1 MHDALFDD
9 QGRLDDPHLWA
20 RARSLGL
27 DVEAFE
33 ADRRSP
39 DVRARVRTDFRT
51 GIRAGVAATPTL
63 FVDGRRH
70 TGRPTA
76 ELWALLG

>member
-27 DVEAFE
+27 DVDVFE

-39 DVRARVRTDFRT
+39 AVRSRVRADFRG

-63 FVDGRRH
+63 FVDGCRH
-70 TGRPTA
+70 SGRPT
-76 ELWALLG
+76 ERLWQLLS